1 VDHRPEPLD
10 PAGPALPDA
19 DLPGAAAPDAALP
32 GPVLPSAGVPL
43 DADDG
48 AFPPG
53 PARQP
58 REPLLPRAPERV
70 DFGDG
75 VRLTRRSM
83 VLVALVAL
91 VPVLAAIGVAVL
103 LSLGTGQ
110 PTDGDRGQTVSDTG
124 DGGDV
129 EQGGGSAD
137 GDGGSGADG
146 GSGGGAGGGTGVAK
160 AGLDDAGDALRSA
173 GVRRL
178 GSVEAAW
185 TWRDGDTQMLVAV
198 TRRVTRRNSNLS
210 ARAVTLR
217 VTTVTDP
224 QGKAKVLASS
234 EDGGQ
239 TCARGVEMKAAVAP
253 SAVAVKDL
261 DGDGTREVLVT
272 WAHACG
278 ADVQRRA
285 TVLAGPSAYLLGGQG
300 ALVAEPDPPI
310 ADWPDGYLDAASQAL
325 G

>member
-1 VDHRPEPLD
+1 MDHRHEPLE
-10 PAGPALPDA
+10 PAD
-19 DLPGAAAPDAALP
+19 LP
-32 GPVLPSAGVPL
+32 GPVLPAGGVPL
-43 DADDG
+43 DPVDPVG
-48 AFPPG
+48 A
-53 PARQP
+53 
-58 REPLLPRAPERV
+58 REPLLPVAPTRV

-75 VRLTRRSM
+75 LRLSRRSM
-83 VLVALVAL
+83 LLVALVAL
-91 VPVLAAIGVAVL
+91 VPVMAAIGVAVL

-110 PTDGDRGQTVSDTG
+110 PAAGDRGQTVSDTG

-129 EQGGGSAD
+129 EQGGGSAGD
-137 GDGGSGADG
+137 DGGSEGDA
-146 GSGGGAGGGTGVAK
+146 GSGRTGQGAGGGTGVTEARR
-160 AGLDDAGDALRSA
+160 DDAGDALRSA

-185 TWRDGDTQMLVAV
+185 TWRDGDTVMLVAV
-198 TRRVTRRNSNLS
+198 TRRVTRRNSDFS

-217 VTTVTDP
+217 VTTVADP

-239 TCARGVEMKAAVAP
+239 TCARGVEMKADVAP
-253 SAVAVKDL
+253 SAVTVRDL
-261 DGDGTREVLVT
+261 DGDGTREALVT

-278 ADVQRRA
+278 SDVQRRA
-285 TVLAGPSAYLLGGQG
+285 TVLAGPSAYVLGGQG

>member
-1 VDHRPEPLD
+1 VDHRHEPLE
-10 PAGPALPDA
+10 PAD
-19 DLPGAAAPDAALP
+19 LP
-32 GPVLPSAGVPL
+32 GPVLPSGGVPL
-43 DADDG
+43 DPVDPVD
-48 AFPPG
+48 PVG
-53 PARQP
+53 PRK
-58 REPLLPRAPERV
+58 PLLPAAPTRV

-83 VLVALVAL
+83 LLVALLAL
-91 VPVLAAIGVAVL
+91 VPVMAAIGVAVL

-137 GDGGSGADG
+137 EDGGADG
-146 GSGGGAGGGTGVAK
+146 GSDGGTGQGAGGGTGVTEARR
-160 AGLDDAGDALRSA
+160 DDAGDALRSA

-185 TWRDGDTQMLVAV
+185 TWRDGDTEMLVAV
-198 TRRVTRRNSNLS
+198 TRRVTRRNSDFS

-217 VTTVTDP
+217 VTTVADP

-239 TCARGVEMKAAVAP
+239 TCARGVEMKADVTP
-253 SAVAVKDL
+253 SAVKVRDL
-261 DGDGTREVLVT
+261 DGDGTREALVT

-278 ADVQRRA
+278 SDVQRRA
-285 TVLAGPSAYLLGGQG
+285 TVLAGPSAYVLGGQG

>member
-1 VDHRPEPLD
+1 MDHRHEPLEPADLPGPVLPAGGVPLD
-10 PAGPALPDA
+10 PAGPRE
-19 DLPGAAAPDAALP
+19 
-32 GPVLPSAGVPL
+32 PVLPA
-43 DADDG
+43 A
-48 AFPPG
+48 
-53 PARQP
+53 PA
-58 REPLLPRAPERV
+58 RV

-91 VPVLAAIGVAVL
+91 VPVMAAIGVAVL

-110 PTDGDRGQTVSDTG
+110 PTAGDRGQTVSDTG

-129 EQGGGSAD
+129 EQGGGSAEDDGD
-137 GDGGSGADG
+137 GDGGTGSGAG
-146 GSGGGAGGGTGVAK
+146 PGGGTGVTRTA
-160 AGLDDAGDALRSA
+160 LDDAGDALRSA

-185 TWRDGDTQMLVAV
+185 TWRDGDTVTLVAV

-217 VTTVTDP
+217 VTTVVDP

-234 EDGGQ
+234 EDGGP
-239 TCARGVEMKAAVAP
+239 TCPRGVEMKADVTP
-253 SAVAVKDL
+253 SAVKVRDL
-261 DGDGTREVLVT
+261 DGDGTREALVT

-278 ADVQRRA
+278 SEVQRRA
-285 TVLAGPSAYLLGGQG
+285 TVLAGPSAYVLGGRG

-310 ADWPDGYLDAASQAL
+310 ADWPDGYLDAASEAL